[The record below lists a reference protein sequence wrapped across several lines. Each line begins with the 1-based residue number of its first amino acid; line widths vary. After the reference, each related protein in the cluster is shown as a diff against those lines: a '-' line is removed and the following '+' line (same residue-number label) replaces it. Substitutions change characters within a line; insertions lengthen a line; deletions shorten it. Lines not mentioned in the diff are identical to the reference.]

1 MNSQYS
7 VHEKESASTATSI
20 PEAVDLLVMHQAA
33 NRMAPVHP
41 SVVVVIVQSLAMLL
55 PEFVGKQKR
64 DDEKR
69 HDQERAKNQMLDHS
83 NLQIDETTT
92 ISL

>member
-1 MNSQYS
+1 
-7 VHEKESASTATSI
+7 
-20 PEAVDLLVMHQAA
+20 
-33 NRMAPVHP
+33 
-41 SVVVVIVQSLAMLL
+41 MLL

-69 HDQERAKNQMLDHS
+69 HDQKRAQNQMLDHS
-83 NLQIDETTT
+83 NLLIDGTAT